1 MLALSIVLLL
11 IAFRSLLIPVQA
23 AVTNLLCV
31 GAAFGVL
38 VAAFQ
43 WRWGLELV
51 GLSTPYGSVPIASYV
66 PLMMFAVLF
75 GLSMDYE
82 VFLVSQIV
90 QHHAAGE
97 PPRQAVRSGVASSAK
112 VIAAAAIIMISVF
125 GSFILNGDPTIK
137 QFGVGLSVAVLL
149 ASTMVLSL
157 APAMLTLFGRAV
169 WWLPRWLSKLLPHV
183 DIEGEPE
190 PPFPGAACP
199 AAPPRPGPRNANAGH
214 ERPCRRANGR
224 PGHAQYRPLARAA
237 HPNA

>member
-1 MLALSIVLLL
+1 
-11 IAFRSLLIPVQA
+11 
-23 AVTNLLCV
+23 
-31 GAAFGVL
+31 

-43 WRWGLELV
+43 WGWGLDLV
-51 GLSTPYGSVPIASYV
+51 GLSTPYSTVPIASYV
-66 PLMMFAVLF
+66 PLMMFAALF

-82 VFLVSQIV
+82 VFLVSQIA

-149 ASTMVLSL
+149 ASAMVLSL

-169 WWLPRWLSKLLPHV
+169 WWLPGLA
-183 DIEGEPE
+183 GQA
-190 PPFPGAACP
+190 PPARRHRGGVGTAHPATAHPRTTHPGTAHPGTAHPATAHPGTGGPAATAGRGRRHGAARRQR
-199 AAPPRPGPRNANAGH
+199 RPTQLGEQRWTVTH
-214 ERPCRRANGR
+214 RSRTTD
-224 PGHAQYRPLARAA
+224 
-237 HPNA
+237 